1 MMVYHIP
8 TVFLIIG
15 LLYIVLPIVIWLV
28 LAKQDHRTVRWWCI
42 GGGILGL
49 GMVLLGLRSSLPAW
63 VSYPI
68 ANTLAWTGLT
78 LQAWALRRVLD
89 KSWNPV
95 WVALSIIAWLCVF
108 EYFRLVLQD
117 AHLRFIWSTMFIMGA
132 LAYIGHLA
140 WRISTLYELRN
151 GRWLSAIY
159 AVAAFTLLLR
169 ILRVFLVLTEP
180 EVVVAD
186 IDSLLTVFSGLL
198 ISVLGSFAFV
208 GVFVERATKR
218 EAYAIEQRVRETE
231 SARLGAQIA
240 QLERQRALGT
250 MSASFAH
257 ELSQPLTAI
266 LMDVET
272 IKNRLAA
279 KDGNDEDV
287 LESVADIESSTHRT
301 VKLVERIRDFIQP
314 SQNAYE
320 VIDIRTLLKDVAHLL
335 KHEIRK
341 QHIEFEYDLDADAPQ
356 ILGDRLEISQIVL
369 NVYRNAIQAMAHS
382 EQKKIFVTLEAME
395 KRLVLHIRDTGP
407 GVLDALKDKVGQ
419 PFVTS
424 KTDGLGV
431 GLSISRAIAE
441 KHGGSLTIT
450 NVRGGGAVV
459 ELNLPVQ

>member
-1 MMVYHIP
+1 
-8 TVFLIIG
+8 
-15 LLYIVLPIVIWLV
+15 
-28 LAKQDHRTVRWWCI
+28 
-42 GGGILGL
+42 
-49 GMVLLGLRSSLPAW
+49 
-63 VSYPI
+63 
-68 ANTLAWTGLT
+68 LAWTGLT

-89 KSWNPV
+89 ESWNPV

-117 AHLRFIWSTMFIMGA
+117 SHLRFTWSTMFFVGS
-132 LAYIGHLA
+132 LSYIAHLA

-169 ILRVFLVLTEP
+169 ILRVSLGLTET
-180 EVVVAD
+180 EVVVAG

-240 QLERQRALGT
+240 QLERQRVLGT

-272 IKNRLAA
+272 IKNRLVA
-279 KDGNDEDV
+279 KDGNGEDV
-287 LESVADIESSTHRT
+287 LESVADIESSTYRT

-320 VIDIRTLLKDVAHLL
+320 AIDIQTLLKDVAHLL

-341 QHIEFEYDLDADAPQ
+341 QHIEFEYDLDADAPK
-356 ILGDRLEISQIVL
+356 IFGDRLEISQIVL
-369 NVYRNAIQAMAHS
+369 NVYRNAMQAMAHS
-382 EQKKIFVTLEAME
+382 EPKKIFVTLESMGA
-395 KRLVLHIRDTGP
+395 RVVLHIRDTGP
-407 GVLDALKDKVGQ
+407 GVLEALKDKVGQ

-424 KTDGLGV
+424 KKDGLGV

-459 ELNLPVQ
+459 ELNLPAQ

>member
-1 MMVYHIP
+1 
-8 TVFLIIG
+8 
-15 LLYIVLPIVIWLV
+15 
-28 LAKQDHRTVRWWCI
+28 
-42 GGGILGL
+42 
-49 GMVLLGLRSSLPAW
+49 
-63 VSYPI
+63 
-68 ANTLAWTGLT
+68 
-78 LQAWALRRVLD
+78 
-89 KSWNPV
+89 
-95 WVALSIIAWLCVF
+95 
-108 EYFRLVLQD
+108 
-117 AHLRFIWSTMFIMGA
+117 
-132 LAYIGHLA
+132 
-140 WRISTLYELRN
+140 LYELRN

-169 ILRVFLVLTEP
+169 ILRVFLGLTEP

-279 KDGNDEDV
+279 KDGNGEDV

-320 VIDIRTLLKDVAHLL
+320 AIDIRTLLKDVAHLL

>member
-28 LAKQDHRTVRWWCI
+28 LAKQDNRTVRWWCI

-49 GMVLLGLRSSLPAW
+49 GMVLVGLRSSLPAW

-89 KSWNPV
+89 ESWNPV

-117 AHLRFIWSTMFIMGA
+117 SHLRFTWSTMFIMGA

-140 WRISTLYELRN
+140 WRISTLYGLRN

-169 ILRVFLVLTEP
+169 ILRVFLGLTEP

-231 SARLGAQIA
+231 SGRLGAQIA
-240 QLERQRALGT
+240 QLERQRVLGT

-279 KDGNDEDV
+279 KDGNGEDV
-287 LESVADIESSTHRT
+287 LESVADIESSTYRT

-320 VIDIRTLLKDVAHLL
+320 AIDIQTLLKDVAHLL

-341 QHIEFEYDLDADAPQ
+341 QHIEFEYDLDADAPK

-369 NVYRNAIQAMAHS
+369 NVYRNAMQAMAHS
-382 EQKKIFVTLEAME
+382 EPKKIFVTLESMGA
-395 KRLVLHIRDTGP
+395 RVVLHIRDTGP
-407 GVLDALKDKVGQ
+407 GVLEALKDKVGQ

-424 KTDGLGV
+424 KKDGLGV

-459 ELNLPVQ
+459 ELNLPAQ